1 MDNVLIISED
11 GTTIISCDKNYS
23 GEVIIPD
30 GIINIGAEA
39 FANSAISKVVFPN
52 SLKKIGRYAFQNCT
66 TLQEVNMNNGIEDI
80 DCFAFADCSSLSI
93 INLPSSIKTLGRYG
107 GVLNGNVFLNCISLK
122 TFDIPYGVEY
132 IADRTFKGC
141 SNLKSI
147 NVPDTIKG
155 IGSEAFDN
163 CVSLNKVII
172 SDLAKWCKINKY
184 SNPLDYAHHLYS
196 DNNTEIEYLAIPN
209 SIDLIEGHTFR
220 NCTGLKSVIIPEGV
234 RIGLDAFK
242 GCIGLKCITLK
253 MKNVGYDLNEFKD
266 CSNVEVIK
274 IKHFAPNLCIG
285 LQGFKKLKKIYSLDA
300 ADNET
305 EIEVNAI
312 LNSKAKELKLMSMFY
327 HNLDMNLTMVCGKY
341 PDNLF
346 DSSFKKPVEKEGMIL
361 DKMYVSKQ
369 DTQILLNIDWFR
381 TSGMG
386 LVLGWN
392 DYRAIDFDYVDED
405 KLDTTINTCLQ
416 FLSLPSN
423 YPWVV
428 RSGSQKGFHIIIRV
442 KDFCE
447 RDDAPISLAYMASNI
462 RVELRWKG
470 HLILPPSIHCS
481 GGTYSFYFNQIPSTK
496 PQYVE
501 LGFIDQLLDSF
512 CGENHYQSY
521 NWREINFMLI
531 ERQKNNAIDSQGVA
545 CYSSWREK
553 DRDSVQ
559 WLETCKTAQAYNS
572 LANKYLLGKDVPVN
586 PQKAYDLLILANN
599 DIAWFN
605 LASLI
610 SIGFFKGTK
619 QDVKKYLERI
629 DQNQLSGRYWRDE
642 NGLCYYEDIASIVDN
657 IRNQADKYLPEEVRE
672 SFLFFDTETTG
683 VPRNYNAPSSD
694 IQNWPRLV
702 QLAWILTD
710 DKGNRIHSS
719 SLIVKPDGFTIP
731 TDAAKVHGITTEIAM
746 KEGIPLGKAINQF
759 IEDLNTA
766 TYIVGHNIDF
776 DKKIVGAEMIRL
788 GMKDIMDSKKSFC
801 TMQSSL
807 DFCRIPGKYGY
818 KYPKLQ
824 ELYKKLFGCEF
835 DNAHDAMS
843 DIEATEKCF
852 WELRKRKLI

>member
-11 GTTIISCDKNYS
+11 GTTVISCDKNYS
-23 GEVIIPD
+23 GEIIIPD

-39 FANSAISKVVFPN
+39 FANCSISRVVFPN
-52 SLKKIGRYAFQNCT
+52 TLKKIGRHAFDGCT
-66 TLQEVNMNNGIEDI
+66 DLKEAVLNNGIENI
-80 DCFAFADCSSLSI
+80 DGFAFAECSSLSI
-93 INLPSSIKTLGRYG
+93 INIPRGIKSLGRYG
-107 GVLNGNVFLNCISLK
+107 GYPNGNVFLNCISLK
-122 TFDIPYGVEY
+122 SFDIPYGVEY
-132 IADRTFKGC
+132 INSRTFKGC
-141 SNLKSI
+141 SNLQCVNI
-147 NVPDTIKG
+147 PDTIKV
-155 IGSEAFDN
+155 IESEAFDE
-163 CVSLNKVII
+163 CISLNKVII
-172 SDLAKWCKINKY
+172 SDLAKWCKIKKY
-184 SNPLDYAHHLYS
+184 STPLDYAHHLYT
-196 DNNTEIEYLAIPN
+196 DNNTEIEYLVLSN
-209 SIDLIEGHTFR
+209 SIDLIEGYTFR
-220 NCTGLKSVIIPEGV
+220 NCTGLKSVVIPEGV
-234 RIGLDAFK
+234 SIGLDAFK
-242 GCIGLKCITLK
+242 GCIGLKCLTLK
-253 MKNVGYDLNEFKD
+253 MKNVGYALNEFKD

-285 LQGFKKLKKIYSLDA
+285 LQGFKKL
-300 ADNET
+300 
-305 EIEVNAI
+305 EVNAI
-312 LNSKAKELKLMSMFY
+312 MDSKAKELKLMSMFY

-341 PDNLF
+341 PDNFF

-361 DKMYVSKQ
+361 DNMYVSKQ
-369 DTQILLNIDWFR
+369 DTQSLLNTDWFR

-416 FLSLPSN
+416 LLSLPSN

-428 RSGSQKGFHIIIRV
+428 RSGSQKGFHVIIRV

-447 RDDAPISLAYMASNI
+447 RDNAPISLAYMTSNT

-501 LGFIDQLLDSF
+501 LGLIDQLLDSF

-521 NWREINFMLI
+521 NWREFNFLLI
-531 ERQKNNAIDSQGVA
+531 ERQKNNAVDSQGVA

-586 PQKAYDLLILANN
+586 PQKAYDLFILANDN
-599 DIAWFN
+599 IAWFN

-657 IRNQADKYLPEEVRE
+657 IRNQADKYLPEEFRD

-683 VPRNYNAPSSD
+683 VPMNYKAPSSD
-694 IQNWPRLV
+694 TQNWPRLV

-710 DKGNRIHSS
+710 DKGNKIHSEN
-719 SLIVKPDGFTIP
+719 LIVRPDGFEIP
-731 TDAAKVHGITTEIAM
+731 TDAAKVHGITTEVAM
-746 KEGIPLGKAINQF
+746 KDGIPLSEAIDQF

-766 TYIVGHNIDF
+766 KYIVGHNIEF

-788 GMKDIMDSKKSFC
+788 GLKDIMDSKKSHC
-801 TMQSSL
+801 TMQSSI
-807 DFCRIPGKYGY
+807 DFCKIPGKYGY

-824 ELYKKLFGCEF
+824 ELYKKLFGIEF
-835 DNAHDAMS
+835 DNAHNATS